1 MFESYLKRWH
11 LRVDG
16 APIVT
21 PGSHLLPVRLE
32 DDAPAM
38 LKIALDDEEKHGNRL
53 MAWWDGEGAARVYA
67 QQGDALLMERAMGQR
82 SLMQMALAGEDD
94 EVSRIV
100 CASLARLHAPRPAPL
115 PALLGLPQWFAA
127 LRPAARREGGVFRR
141 SLATADELLASPRE
155 QVVLHGDIHHDNVLD
170 FEQRGW
176 LVIDPKRV
184 MGERGFD
191 YANLICNPELPTS
204 ADPWRFTR
212 QVDVIA
218 HAAGLERKRLLQWVL
233 AYTGLS
239 AAWFLED
246 GDVSSA
252 EHELQVA
259 ELAIHA
265 LERAGQGVA

>member
-1 MFESYLKRWH
+1 MFEFYLKRWN
-11 LRVDG
+11 LQVDG
-16 APIVT
+16 VPIVT
-21 PGSHLLPVRLE
+21 PGSHLLPVRL

-38 LKIALDDEEKHGNRL
+38 LKIALDDEEKYGNRL
-53 MAWWDGEGAARVYA
+53 MAWWAGEGAARVYA
-67 QQGDALLMERAMGQR
+67 HHGDALLMERAMGRR

-100 CASLARLHAPRPAPL
+100 CASLARLHAPRSTPL
-115 PALLGLPQWFAA
+115 PPLLTLPEWFKA
-127 LRPAARREGGVFRR
+127 LRLAARREGGMFLRC
-141 SLATADELLASPRE
+141 LATADELLASPRE

-170 FEQRGW
+170 FEERGW

-191 YANLICNPELPTS
+191 FANLICNPDLPTS
-204 ADPWRFTR
+204 GDPRRFTR
-212 QVDVIA
+212 QVEVIA
-218 HAAGLERKRLLQWVL
+218 QAAGLARKRLLQWVL

-246 GDVSSA
+246 GDITSM

-259 ELAIHA
+259 ELAIQA
-265 LERAGQGVA
+265 LEGAA

>member
-1 MFESYLKRWH
+1 MFEFYLKRWN
-11 LRVDG
+11 LQVDG

-21 PGSHLLPVRLE
+21 PGSHLLPVRL

-38 LKIALDDEEKHGNRL
+38 LKIALDDEEKYGNRL
-53 MAWWDGEGAARVYA
+53 MAWWAGEGAARVYA
-67 QQGDALLMERAMGQR
+67 HHGDALLMERAMGRR

-100 CASLARLHAPRPAPL
+100 CASLARLHAPRSTPL
-115 PALLGLPQWFAA
+115 PPLLTLPEWFKA
-127 LRPAARREGGVFRR
+127 LRLAARHEGGMFLRC
-141 SLATADELLASPRE
+141 LATADELLASPRE

-170 FEQRGW
+170 FEERGW

-191 YANLICNPELPTS
+191 FANLICNPDLPTS
-204 ADPWRFTR
+204 GDPRRFTR
-212 QVDVIA
+212 QVEVIA
-218 HAAGLERKRLLQWVL
+218 QAAGLERKRLLQWVL

-246 GDVSSA
+246 GDITSM

-259 ELAIHA
+259 ELAIQA
-265 LERAGQGVA
+265 LEGAA

>member
-1 MFESYLKRWH
+1 MFEFYLKRWN
-11 LRVDG
+11 LQVDG
-16 APIVT
+16 APIAT
-21 PGSHLLPVRLE
+21 PGSHLLPVRL

-38 LKIALDDEEKHGNRL
+38 LKIALDDEEKYGNRL
-53 MAWWDGEGAARVYA
+53 MAWWAGEGAARVYA
-67 QQGDALLMERAMGQR
+67 HHGDALLMERAMGRR

-100 CASLARLHAPRPAPL
+100 CASLARLHAPRSTPL
-115 PALLGLPQWFAA
+115 PPLLTLEEWFKA
-127 LRPAARREGGVFRR
+127 LRLAARREGGMFLRC
-141 SLATADELLASPRE
+141 LATADELLASPRE

-170 FEQRGW
+170 FEERGW

-191 YANLICNPELPTS
+191 FANLICNPDLPTS
-204 ADPWRFTR
+204 GDPQRFTR
-212 QVDVIA
+212 QVEVIA
-218 HAAGLERKRLLQWVL
+218 QAAGLERKRLLQWVL

-246 GDVSSA
+246 GDITSM

-259 ELAIHA
+259 ELAIQA
-265 LERAGQGVA
+265 LEGAA